1 MHAGVG
7 VLPRHRAKYRGSTM
21 SWNHC
26 FIRLTAGALLSLCGV
41 IGLLPE
47 VAGYSPF
54 GGSAWAQVNQRREAP
69 PLKLN
74 ERAGQ
79 TDARVPK
86 ATEFESQ
93 TEGRSSSDAAPTQA
107 EAEQGSNSAA
117 EVRRVRAAVVRTLR
131 RAQESFRAD

>member
-26 FIRLTAGALLSLCGV
+26 FITAGALLSLCGV
-41 IGLLPE
+41 VGLLPE

-54 GGSAWAQVNQRREAP
+54 GGSAWAQVNERREAP
-69 PLKLN
+69 ALKLN
-74 ERAGQ
+74 ERTDQ

-86 ATEFESQ
+86 AAESEPQ
-93 TEGRSSSDAAPTQA
+93 TVGRSSIDAAPTQA

-131 RAQESFRAD
+131 RAQESSRAD